1 MITTTGVMMGK
12 GAPNRQKTGNVVQC
26 AIVLSPDLGLIR
38 IWPLHP
44 SEHKDITIWSVVSLK
59 IEKTGNDNR
68 YESYSLISIVK
79 TGKIQD
85 HLEKQNTLNRCCL
98 KSQTSDPQKFQND
111 NKKSIYL
118 VRPEQII
125 EHTISRNEIDPL
137 RSQEELQEDGWVQ
150 DQKNRQFRAVVK
162 WKSTQGVEHTMGVV
176 AQEVS
181 EWIRKQE
188 PYANRIFEN
197 LRVMDLNWDKWFLCG
212 NLKDHRNA
220 WVIVNVFRLKKTER
234 AITPLF
240 WPMFDGVS
248 ADWPYSKQE
257 AMNVKIA
264 DSGQT
269 QFPFMSITTSTTLTD
284 YRGNMATTSCQSYAN
299 TAIGESITNE

>member
-1 MITTTGVMMGK
+1 MGK
-12 GAPNRQKTGNVVQC
+12 GAPNRQKTGNIVQC
-26 AIVLSPDLGLIR
+26 AIVLSPELGLIR

-44 SEHKDITIWSVVSLK
+44 SEHKDITIWSVVSLE

-79 TGKIQD
+79 TGEIQD

-257 AMNVKIA
+257 ATNVKTA

-269 QFPFMSITTSTTLTD
+269 QFLFMSTTTSTTLTD
-284 YRGNMATTSCQSYAN
+284 SRGNMATTSCQSYAN
-299 TAIGESITNE
+299 TAMGESITNEQT